1 MEIFSTY
8 SVKIKHYNHIFK
20 ETVSLSGSSRFL
32 YSCMFRTLGYSLSG
46 KKQRE
51 KRQYLRVFHT

>member
-20 ETVSLSGSSRFL
+20 ETVSL
-32 YSCMFRTLGYSLSG
+32 Y
-46 KKQRE
+46 RE
-51 KRQYLRVFHT
+51 AVDFYIHVCLEHWDKVSQEKTA